1 MIRKYTEEQLKE
13 VVKASRSIR
22 QVLNQLGLA
31 EAGGNYS
38 TVKSKIAELHLNT
51 NHFLGR
57 GWKRGN
63 SKPVFQAKSLK
74 DILVASSSY
83 QSYKLK
89 CRLIEEG
96 LKKEQCE
103 RCKNVLWNGEKIPL
117 ELHHINGN
125 GRDNR
130 LENLLLLCP
139 NCHAQTK
146 TYRAKNSRKV

>member
-1 MIRKYTEEQLKE
+1 
-13 VVKASRSIR
+13 
-22 QVLNQLGLA
+22 
-31 EAGGNYS
+31 
-38 TVKSKIAELHLNT
+38 
-51 NHFLGR
+51 
-57 GWKRGN
+57 
-63 SKPVFQAKSLK
+63 
-74 DILVASSSY
+74 VANSSY

-89 CRLIEEG
+89 RRLREEG

-103 RCKNVLWNGEKIPL
+103 RCMNVLWNGEKIPL

-146 TYRAKNSRKV
+146 TYREKNSTRKV